1 MKLSPEVE
9 LEILKATMQW
19 LYKETQAFRKG
30 LAFEDEWF
38 DVAVGSDVYS
48 VNPYYGHDW
57 EVDETLSVAV
67 YLTELDSKGYRKE
80 VMESEAVV
88 LELGKE

>member
-1 MKLSPEVE
+1 M
-9 LEILKATMQW
+9 
-19 LYKETQAFRKG
+19 
-30 LAFEDEWF
+30 
-38 DVAVGSDVYS
+38 GSEVYS
-48 VNPYYGHDW
+48 VKTYYGHDW

>member
-38 DVAVGSDVYS
+38 DVIKDS
-48 VNPYYGHDW
+48 VIIGF
-57 EVDETLSVAV
+57 A
-67 YLTELDSKGYRKE
+67 
-80 VMESEAVV
+80 
-88 LELGKE
+88 

>member
-38 DVAVGSDVYS
+38 DVAVSGDVYS
-48 VNPYYGHDW
+48 VNTW
-57 EVDETLSVAV
+57 WNDEGETFSVAV

-88 LELGKE
+88 LELGK

>member
-38 DVAVGSDVYS
+38 DVAVSGDVYS
-48 VNPYYGHDW
+48 VNTW
-57 EVDETLSVAV
+57 WNDEGETFSVAV

-80 VMESEAVV
+80 VMESETVV
-88 LELGKE
+88 LELGK